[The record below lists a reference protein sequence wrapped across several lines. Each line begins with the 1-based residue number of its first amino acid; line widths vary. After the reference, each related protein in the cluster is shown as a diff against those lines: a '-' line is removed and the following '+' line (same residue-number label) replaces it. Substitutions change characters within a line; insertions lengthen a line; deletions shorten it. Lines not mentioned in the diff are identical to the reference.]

1 MDLQRCRILGKDG
14 ELYGVSGCIKTQ
26 IFIALGKEI
35 LADRIAQYSLGILII
50 RCTLRNQRQKT
61 LLRP

>member
-1 MDLQRCRILGKDG
+1 MMDLQRCRILGKDG

-35 LADRIAQYSLGILII
+35 TGFVGDNEEIWNAVQE
-50 RCTLRNQRQKT
+50 T
-61 LLRP
+61 